1 MAALLN
7 YFFLQRLDALRVT
20 VPGFSPWSVLVV
32 IASNAL
38 RLGGEIFVF
47 VWMSIAV
54 ASALLVAAGFL
65 A

>member
-7 YFFLQRLDALRVT
+7 YLFLYRLDTVRVAIA
-20 VPGFSPWSVLVV
+20 GFSPWSALVA

-38 RLGGEIFVF
+38 RLGGEIVVF

-54 ASALLVAAGFL
+54 AWALLVAAGFL